1 MNWTEIISG
10 LFNLVIIPLLIAAS
24 GYLISYIRLKK
35 QELLNKTENETYKKY
50 IEMLDKTITDCV
62 TATTQTY
69 VDSLKKQNKFDEEA
83 QKVAFKQTYEA
94 IMSILTE
101 DAKEYLTESVNDL
114 DIYIKNKIESKVGLT
129 KTSK

>member
-10 LFNLVIIPLLIAAS
+10 IFNLVIIPLLIAAS

-35 QELLNKTENETYKKY
+35 QELLNKTDDETRKKY

-62 TATTQTY
+62 IATTQTY
-69 VDSLKKQNKFDEEA
+69 VDSLKKQNKFDEKA
-83 QKVAFKQTYEA
+83 QKVALKQTYEA

-101 DAKEYLTESVNDL
+101 DAKEYLTEAVNDL
-114 DIYIKNKIESKVGLT
+114 DVYIKNKIEATVGST

>member
-10 LFNLVIIPLLIAAS
+10 IFNLVIIPLLIAAS

-35 QELLNKTENETYKKY
+35 QELLNKTDDETRKKY

-62 TATTQTY
+62 VATTQTY

-83 QKVAFKQTYEA
+83 QKVALKQTYEA

-101 DAKEYLTESVNDL
+101 DAKEYLTEAINDL
-114 DIYIKNKIESKVGLT
+114 DMYIKNKIEAEVNRNKN
-129 KTSK
+129 

>member
-10 LFNLVIIPLLIAAS
+10 LFDLVIIPLLIAAS

-35 QELLNKTENETYKKY
+35 QELLNRTENETHKKY

-69 VDSLKKQNKFDEEA
+69 VESLKKQNKFDADA